1 MTNTRILFA
10 ASEAAPFIK
19 TGGLAD
25 VASALPIQL
34 KQDGA
39 DIRVALPLYARIKAK
54 YGMHMHHLCDFNI
67 KLGWRNQYC
76 GIEMLEQRGIT
87 YYFIYNEYYF
97 GRDYVYGVF
106 NCDEAE
112 RFGFFSKALLE
123 MLPRIGFVP
132 DILHLNDWQTA
143 MAAALLKLQYEKL
156 PLYSGIRSVLTIH
169 NLKFQGVFDRGFC
182 DELLSLG
189 EPAFNIKKLEF
200 YGSVNY
206 LKGGL
211 VYADKLTT
219 VSPTYAEEI
228 KTAFFGEGMDGV
240 LRERAEDTRGILNG
254 IDTVSFDP
262 RTDAAL
268 HTNYYPGNMQGKTLC
283 KAALQSELGLEANP
297 YVPVAAIVSR
307 LTGQKGLD
315 LVEHVLDEIMQLPIQ
330 LVVLGTGEARYENLF
345 RFVQRRYGSRF
356 AARIEYNDALARR
369 IYAGA
374 DMFLMPSLFEPCG
387 LTQMIAMR
395 YGAIPIVRETGGLK
409 DSVKPFNRYE
419 NTGNGYSFANY
430 NAHELLYAI
439 RQATEDYHNAPLWN
453 GLMARAM
460 AEDFSWKASAAEYM
474 RLYDGLKE

>member
-1 MTNTRILFA
+1 
-10 ASEAAPFIK
+10 
-19 TGGLAD
+19 
-25 VASALPIQL
+25 
-34 KQDGA
+34 
-39 DIRVALPLYARIKAK
+39 
-54 YGMHMHHLCDFNI
+54 
-67 KLGWRNQYC
+67 
-76 GIEMLEQRGIT
+76 
-87 YYFIYNEYYF
+87 
-97 GRDYVYGVF
+97 
-106 NCDEAE
+106 
-112 RFGFFSKALLE
+112 
-123 MLPRIGFVP
+123 
-132 DILHLNDWQTA
+132 
-143 MAAALLKLQYEKL
+143 
-156 PLYSGIRSVLTIH
+156 
-169 NLKFQGVFDRGFC
+169 
-182 DELLSLG
+182 
-189 EPAFNIKKLEF
+189 
-200 YGSVNY
+200 
-206 LKGGL
+206 
-211 VYADKLTT
+211 
-219 VSPTYAEEI
+219 
-228 KTAFFGEGMDGV
+228 MDGV

-268 HTNYYPGNMQGKTLC
+268 HTNYYPGNMQGKALC

-297 YVPVAAIVSR
+297 YVPIAAIVSR

-315 LVEHVLDEIMQLPIQ
+315 LVERVLDEIMQLPIQ

-345 RFVQRRYGSRF
+345 RFAQRRYGSRF